1 MKGDLQKTIVC
12 GKIDPGWVVCLKHL
26 HVIARREGMGGVGKE
41 RECECKKEGE
51 TLCQCMCNCVH
62 MYAWVCVC
70 VCACVYVVIR
80 QQLLGFN
87 LVSFVSIFV
96 ISSEFVSLP
105 TLHTSPPPPRDLLLY
120 PMCSCVSLSVP
131 TSLLHSLSL
140 SFNRIILSILL
151 RLPPTYPLL
160 RFVEDTQTLL
170 RELLAIMCRFPPP

>member
-87 LVSFVSIFV
+87 LVSFVNISV
-96 ISSEFVSLP
+96 ISSEFVSLSP
-105 TLHTSPPPPRDLLLY
+105 HSTPPPPLLE
-120 PMCSCVSLSVP
+120 
-131 TSLLHSLSL
+131 TSFSTQCAHASPSLSL
-140 SFNRIILSILL
+140 RLSC
-151 RLPPTYPLL
+151 
-160 RFVEDTQTLL
+160 TLSL
-170 RELLAIMCRFPPP
+170 SRSTGLFSPSYSVSPQLIPCYVL